1 MLRRTYSNCG
11 QLSWRKKGGEKVYS
25 HVKTSLIK
33 KNGGKGGEE
42 REKEEKSTN
51 KTPTPLL
58 PVFDI
63 LCKVGE
69 SGIRDHL
76 KNTHYAIPV
85 YKCGCVKV

>member
-1 MLRRTYSNCG
+1 M
-11 QLSWRKKGGEKVYS
+11 EKEE
-25 HVKTSLIK
+25 
-33 KNGGKGGEE
+33 GGKSVFPCENISHKKRGGNGGEE